1 MIVFKSVIN
10 GVFYKEVLIF
20 ILWVVYIFGCF
31 VSFKGLFCNLR
42 INEKIFII
50 RGFYVFKVLF
60 IIMFDS

>member
-31 VSFKGLFCNLR
+31 VSFKGLFCNLC

-50 RGFYVFKVLF
+50 CGFYVFKVLF